1 MQGSWKLSLRTVFKN
16 FRRDHPTDNT
26 GHRQKSTA
34 SAEPPSKRQRI
45 SDGGAQEIT
54 DEEYDDA
61 IDKLKAE
68 CKKNKGKNHA
78 TIKELMQVTEQRR
91 RKWIEEESPLVVEIL
106 SKYPSLTSTRPPGQ
120 YCINSFWSMKKLWRW
135 TYRQVSTMHTIQML
149 VYMYIQQLP
158 CLVTQTAVT
167 HCKN

>member
-1 MQGSWKLSLRTVFKN
+1 MQGSWKLSLRTAFKN

-106 SKYPSLTSTRPPGQ
+106 SKYPSLTST
-120 YCINSFWSMKKLWRW
+120 KV
-135 TYRQVSTMHTIQML
+135 VSGI
-149 VYMYIQQLP
+149 VAK
-158 CLVTQTAVT
+158 VVT
-167 HCKN
+167 HACIYALLLPLQIATASS